1 MTAND
6 ALPRKRLKYFVD
18 RKTQKAPVERGSH
31 YVGLENVEP
40 WTGRYLPTEAE
51 IETESSQFRC
61 GDVLFGK
68 LRPYLAK
75 VYVAQADGT
84 CTSEML
90 VLRPRE
96 GVLKQFLFYRLVSAD
111 FIDLVNSTTFGSK
124 MPRADWEQI
133 GNLSVAL
140 PAPNEQARLVS
151 LLDRQTSEIDALIAK
166 KQRLI
171 DLLDEKHDLLIN
183 RAVTAGLKLSAPVKN
198 SGQPLLGDLPVH
210 WCVKRTKFLF
220 AYVTSGSRGWAEHYS
235 ETGPVF
241 LRITNVT
248 RDGIDL
254 YTGDLQRVSVPEGSE
269 GERTR
274 ASAGDLV
281 ISITAWVGAVGI
293 VPEGLGEAY
302 VSQHL
307 ALCRPNTGINSRW
320 LAYALFALP
329 MRCQF
334 NQMMYGGTKV
344 QLALGDVKNISVP
357 VPPPDEQNAIA
368 THLDA
373 LTRNTRKVK
382 SAILSAIDRLRE
394 YRSALITAA
403 VNGQL
408 DVREHEKKMEALV

>member
-1 MTAND
+1 MEAVGVLGGIRFDQTLEQTDVSTGLSYFEEDDVIVAKITPCFENGKC
-6 ALPRKRLKYFVD
+6 ALAENVPGGRALGSTEFHVIRPGSGILPR
-18 RKTQKAPVERGSH
+18 
-31 YVGLENVEP
+31 
-40 WTGRYLPTEAE
+40 
-51 IETESSQFRC
+51 
-61 GDVLFGK
+61 
-68 LRPYLAK
+68 
-75 VYVAQADGT
+75 
-84 CTSEML
+84 
-90 VLRPRE
+90 
-96 GVLKQFLFYRLVSAD
+96 FLFYAVVSEAFREPGKAQMHGAAGQKRVPTD
-111 FIDLVNSTTFGSK
+111 FIKDFCLSFPDRAAQRVVAAFLDL
-124 MPRADWEQI
+124 
-133 GNLSVAL
+133 
-140 PAPNEQARLVS
+140 
-151 LLDRQTSEIDALIAK
+151 QTSEIDALIAK

-171 DLLDEKHDLLIN
+171 DLLDEKHDLLIS
-183 RAVTAGLKLSAPVKN
+183 RAVTGGLKLSAPVKN

-254 YTGDLQRVSVPEGSE
+254 YTGGLQRVSVPEGSE

-307 ALCRPNTGINSRW
+307 ALCRPNTDINPRW

-373 LTRNTRKVK
+373 LARNAQKVK
-382 SAILSAIDRLRE
+382 SSILSAIDRLRE

-403 VNGQL
+403 VTGQL
-408 DVREHEKKMEALV
+408 DLREHEKKMGALV